1 MKPLALALSFA
12 IVLPASTAGAAPPP
26 RASEQDYRAL
36 EKETGLDLS
45 RAWAAYDKDGHTGSF
60 GAYVDRR
67 YRIRRDLGRGFVV
80 AGASLL
86 IAATFFLCFGV
97 STPTYDRLN
106 YGVTG
111 ATTALGGGMLISGA
125 VLWGVFGPKVDRVG
139 AANEAREYG
148 FELTTRRGRLTLRPG
163 GLGMRLSF

>member
-1 MKPLALALSFA
+1 MKSLALAAAFA
-12 IVLPASTAGAAPPP
+12 IVLPALPARAAPP

-36 EKETGLDLS
+36 EQETKLDLS
-45 RAWAAYDKDGHTGSF
+45 REWAAYNAGNRDGSF

-97 STPTYDRLN
+97 STTNYDRLN

-111 ATTALGGGMLISGA
+111 ATTALGSGMLISGA
-125 VLWGVFGPKVDRVG
+125 VLWGVFGPKAERVG

-148 FELTTRRGRLTLRPG
+148 FGFTTRRGRLTLRPG
-163 GLGMRLSF
+163 GLGMRMSF

>member
-1 MKPLALALSFA
+1 VKPTAVAVALA
-12 IVLPASTAGAAPPP
+12 IVLPALPARAAP
-26 RASEQDYRAL
+26 ASATEQSYRTL
-36 EKETGLDLS
+36 ERESGLDLS
-45 RAWAAYDKDGHTGSF
+45 RAWAKYNEQHRSRPF

-97 STPTYDRLN
+97 TTTTYDRMN

-111 ATTALGGGMLISGA
+111 ATASLGGGMLISGA
-125 VLWGVFGPKVDRVG
+125 VLWGVFGPKVDRLDT
-139 AANEAREYG
+139 ANDKLQYG
-148 FELTTRRGRLTLRPG
+148 VAFTTPRGRLQVRPG
-163 GLGMRLSF
+163 GLGVRLAF